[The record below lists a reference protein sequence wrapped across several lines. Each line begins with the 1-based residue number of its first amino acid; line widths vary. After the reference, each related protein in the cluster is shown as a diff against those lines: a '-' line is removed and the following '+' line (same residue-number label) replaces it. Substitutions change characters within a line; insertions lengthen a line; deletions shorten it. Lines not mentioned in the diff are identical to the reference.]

1 MSAEAHKELV
11 RAVTVALLGAIE
23 EEEVDCAYP
32 SKLAADIVGAVLAGH
47 LTGRLTGHSYLI
59 NNGTV
64 EMVGAVTSNSCAD
77 KWDGHRALHVYV
89 MENPGGPRCIWCT
102 ASYDKKAKGAHHGLC
117 ENCYLY
123 GPSDN

>member
-11 RAVTVALLGAIE
+11 RAVRVALLGAIE
-23 EEEVDCAYP
+23 EEDMDCVHPA
-32 SKLAADIVGAVLAGH
+32 KLAADIVGAVLAGH
-47 LTGRLTGHSYLI
+47 LTGHSYLI

-89 MENPGGPRCIWCT
+89 VENPGGPRCIWCT
-102 ASYDKKAKGAHHGLC
+102 ASYEKKAKGSHLGLC